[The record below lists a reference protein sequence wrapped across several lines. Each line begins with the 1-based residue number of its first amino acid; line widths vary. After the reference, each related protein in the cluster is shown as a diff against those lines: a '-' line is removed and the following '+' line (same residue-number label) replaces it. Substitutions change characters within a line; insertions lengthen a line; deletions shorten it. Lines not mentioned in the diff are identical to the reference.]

1 MVTKTVAKNVIQKLP
16 GLTFADNPVIVGLTA
31 IDIYTVPAGRKSLL
45 TSLFSR
51 AVSFGANTFMRFS
64 LITPT
69 VLRLENATAPE
80 TVLTEKLINTNGIL
94 LQAGTIIRLD
104 GDAAANNGSMGFDI
118 KVEETA
124 A

>member
-1 MVTKTVAKNVIQKLP
+1 MVTKLVAKNVIQKLP
-16 GLTFADNPVIVGLTA
+16 GLTFADNPNTVGVTA

-51 AVSFGANTFMRFS
+51 AVSFGTNVFMQFS

-69 VLRLENATAPE
+69 VLRLERATAPE

-104 GDAAANNGSMGFDI
+104 GDGGANNGSMGFDI